1 VCGLVHVSLH
11 WYKCHSIITVNSWC
25 FNMHPLRLFKSGNI
39 DFLCLPDLEW
49 VSIFILFLCRQVML
63 FLDIFLIVVQSTYV
77 TGVLQFLCITFCNVI
92 LQKGYPTD
100 SASYSDPSI
109 ISQRLPV
116 IVHKTQKLKVHSN
129 FWGCKLSVHEDLNC
143 LQCWGH
149 IEIKSFLLDCCF
161 YLLIRLVKTILW
173 FYLWKEKKETIFN
186 GWTKILV

>member
-1 VCGLVHVSLH
+1 
-11 WYKCHSIITVNSWC
+11 
-25 FNMHPLRLFKSGNI
+25 MHPRRLFMSSWSGNN

-63 FLDIFLIVVQSTYV
+63 FLDIFQIVVQSTCV

-116 IVHKTQKLKVHSN
+116 IVHKTQKLKVHCN

-143 LQCWGH
+143 LHCWGH
-149 IEIKSFLLDCCF
+149 IEIKSFHVDCGF
-161 YLLIRLVKTILW
+161 YLLIRLVNYFMIL
-173 FYLWKEKKETIFN
+173 FVEREKGNDIQWMNKDISLRYSVFMF
-186 GWTKILV
+186 V